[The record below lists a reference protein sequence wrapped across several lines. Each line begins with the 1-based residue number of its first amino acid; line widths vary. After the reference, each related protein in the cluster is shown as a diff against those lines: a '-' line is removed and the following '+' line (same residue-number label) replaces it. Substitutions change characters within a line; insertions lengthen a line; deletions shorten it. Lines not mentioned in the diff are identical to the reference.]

1 MNHSDKLLNRTEKG
15 ATERTFFIVA
25 YYSDDCVNPP
35 VCQNEGF
42 VKQVRGVCSCECVD
56 GLIGPDCRQVN
67 TSVG

>member
-1 MNHSDKLLNRTEKG
+1 MNRAEKNIGYVELLNVPL
-15 ATERTFFIVA
+15 IVA
-25 YYSDDCVNPP
+25 YYTDDCVNPP

-56 GLIGPDCRQVN
+56 GLIGPNCRQVN